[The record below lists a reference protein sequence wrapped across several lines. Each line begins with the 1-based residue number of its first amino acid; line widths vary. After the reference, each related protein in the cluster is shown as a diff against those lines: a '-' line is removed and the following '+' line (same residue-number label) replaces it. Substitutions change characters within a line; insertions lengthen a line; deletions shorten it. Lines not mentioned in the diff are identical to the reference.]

1 MVVRPL
7 ENKQSSKLLLKNQGF
22 TVIEILV
29 ALVLI
34 TLVMAVA
41 ISDPFNSS
49 EDLYKEAD
57 GLERSIRFMGDE
69 AALRNSVVRIHF
81 LLDKEPQEYA
91 VEYGPSDQFILPPEP
106 EFETKSENLEEQE
119 KQKKQTKEINLKF
132 NKVQEFQESNTELRE
147 SVKILGIG
155 LANSKYLKKSGDVS
169 IYAFASGEKDDAII
183 ILGNDE
189 SLISLEVDPFNQKIK
204 RNTTKLELGNQT
216 DINVAQEEKAKEIF
230 EKWSRDR

>member
-1 MVVRPL
+1 MRPL
-7 ENKQSSKLLLKNQGF
+7 ENRHNSKILLKNQGF

-49 EDLYKEAD
+49 EDIYKEGDA
-57 GLERSIRFMGDE
+57 LERSIRFMADE
-69 AALRNSVVRIHF
+69 AALRNSVVRLHF
-81 LLDKEPQEYA
+81 FLDKEPQEYA

-106 EFETKSENLEEQE
+106 EFETKTENLEEQE
-119 KQKKQTKEINLKF
+119 KLKKETKELNLKF
-132 NKVQEFQESNTELRE
+132 NKVLEFQESNTEIRE

-169 IYAFASGEKDDAII
+169 IYTFASGEKDDAII
-183 ILGNDE
+183 IIGNDE
-189 SLISLEVDPFNQKIK
+189 TLLSLEIDPFNQKIR

-216 DINVAQEEKAKEIF
+216 DISMAQEEKAKEIF
-230 EKWSRDR
+230 EKWSKDR